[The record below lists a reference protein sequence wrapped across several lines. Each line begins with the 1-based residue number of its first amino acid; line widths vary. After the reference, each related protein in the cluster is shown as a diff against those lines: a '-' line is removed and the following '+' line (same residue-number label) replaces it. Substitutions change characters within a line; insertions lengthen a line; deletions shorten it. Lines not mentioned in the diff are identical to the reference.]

1 MNSGAR
7 PGVQT
12 SSLMKR
18 NLLVTILFFL
28 AIWSPARADQVI
40 ESVQQKLKDQ
50 GFYYGEITG
59 KKDADTTAAIRRY
72 QIRNGLQITGEIN
85 AETQRSLGL
94 ASQPASTPRPRPATT
109 PIPKTEDSREQATPP
124 NNPPVPQPPPQNL
137 DEEEEDLAD
146 DAPAPRG
153 PQFEAAGV
161 FDGTSYQA
169 ASPQVQRD
177 VIISVQTFL
186 MRQGYY
192 RDGID
197 GLYGPG
203 MAFALRNYQ
212 ARYGLRPTGRLDV
225 ETLASL
231 SLLPEQQRRD
241 RRPFHQRVFR
251 PRVQIGPFGER
262 IYTPR

>member
-1 MNSGAR
+1 
-7 PGVQT
+7 
-12 SSLMKR
+12 MKR

-28 AIWSPARADQVI
+28 AAWSPARADQVI

-59 KKDADTTAAIRRY
+59 KKDTDTTAAIRRY

-94 ASQPASTPRPRPATT
+94 TSQPASTPRPRPATT
-109 PIPKTEDSREQATPP
+109 PIPKTEDSLKQAPP
-124 NNPPVPQPPPQNL
+124 LNNPPASQPPPQNL
-137 DEEEEDLAD
+137 DEEEDDLAD

-161 FDGTSYQA
+161 LDGTPFQGSP
-169 ASPQVQRD
+169 PQVQRD
-177 VIISVQTFL
+177 VIISAQMFL

-241 RRPFHQRVFR
+241 FRPSHRRVFR
-251 PRVQIGPFGER
+251 PHVEIGPFSER
-262 IYTPR
+262 VYIPR